1 MEIEYL
7 EKKLGLSSGDSKSKK
22 EVRRRL
28 NKELKEDGFGDDIF
42 DFLDQMDHVMDA
54 PDMEKIKKELSST
67 EIEALEK
74 KVKGK
79 SQKKKGEKRVD
90 VTKLESEVGE
100 LPLGLSDDD
109 GLDENLSDE
118 VVDSNYLRSF
128 ARDNGLQVLNSD
140 GEEEMEGEIDDEE
153 LLASEDDASLNE
165 SDVPSSDVPSSD
177 VPSSDVPSNDVPS
190 NETNQED
197 ADLLSS
203 DHSEEKNDSTKPEN
217 QPDSESKEIR
227 YQDITDIYGRVK
239 AGHEDDLKKFT
250 SKYVPPHLRNQSS
263 NSDESSQVDQAIT
276 KQIREIV
283 NKVTDDTFVSMCQLL
298 VATYAKYPKN
308 SVRNSLYDTIIA
320 ATRNDFKVIHHYIR
334 LYAGLIAAAQH
345 ESDMNV
351 VSYFTENVVNLFER
365 ECTKAI
371 DEHNTNV

>member
-140 GEEEMEGEIDDEE
+140 GEEEVEGEIDDEE

-165 SDVPSSDVPSSD
+165 SDVPSS
-177 VPSSDVPSNDVPS
+177 
-190 NETNQED
+190 ETNQED

-365 ECTKAI
+365 ECTTAI

>member
-140 GEEEMEGEIDDEE
+140 GEEEVEGEIDDEE

-177 VPSSDVPSNDVPS
+177 VPSSDVPS